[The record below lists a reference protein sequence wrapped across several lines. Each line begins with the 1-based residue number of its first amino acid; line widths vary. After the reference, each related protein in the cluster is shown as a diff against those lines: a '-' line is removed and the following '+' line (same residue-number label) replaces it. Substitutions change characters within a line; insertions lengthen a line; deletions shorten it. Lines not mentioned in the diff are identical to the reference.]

1 MGICVSRQICL
12 RKAYVFLCKYLG
24 LLRRN
29 KLMNEVDLT
38 FIRKMIFTQASI
50 RCLPSILFN
59 IRKGYHGKHVIWSFS
74 LHEIFQWF
82 TLIWKLCFHILIVKV
97 SEKAIG
103 YFERAA
109 LMQPDEVK
117 WQLMIASCY
126 RRSGNYHRALDT
138 YKVRTRIQIISQF
151 IIVNVNAIKID
162 GKFLSW
168 LLSLLNFSM
177 YIAVFLKTL
186 NVWSFW
192 WRSAMTLD

>member
-1 MGICVSRQICL
+1 
-12 RKAYVFLCKYLG
+12 
-24 LLRRN
+24 
-29 KLMNEVDLT
+29 
-38 FIRKMIFTQASI
+38 
-50 RCLPSILFN
+50 
-59 IRKGYHGKHVIWSFS
+59 
-74 LHEIFQWF
+74 
-82 TLIWKLCFHILIVKV
+82 
-97 SEKAIG
+97 
-103 YFERAA
+103 
-109 LMQPDEVK
+109 MQPDEVK

-186 NVWSFW
+186 NV
-192 WRSAMTLD
+192 

>member
-1 MGICVSRQICL
+1 MLHSFLRWSL
-12 RKAYVFLCKYLG
+12 RKPKLNTYHVFFQY
-24 LLRRN
+24 
-29 KLMNEVDLT
+29 T
-38 FIRKMIFTQASI
+38 
-50 RCLPSILFN
+50 
-59 IRKGYHGKHVIWSFS
+59 
-74 LHEIFQWF
+74 EIFQWF
-82 TLIWKLCFHILIVKV
+82 TLIWKFCFLILIVKV

-151 IIVNVNAIKID
+151 IFVNVISPN
-162 GKFLSW
+162 KFLSRW
-168 LLSLLNFSM
+168 YPFCYFST
-177 YIAVFLKTL
+177 YIADFLKTL

-192 WRSAMTLD
+192 WR